1 MKLCNILT
9 IGTEP
14 LLRNRLRA
22 SLSILGIFIG
32 IAGVLCMMMLS
43 EGAKKLIADDIDKL
57 GGANQFLIPQNHTTT
72 FQQNIYPPEYFLD
85 IQFHVHIIAI

>member
-22 SLSILGIFIG
+22 SLSILGICIG

-43 EGAKKLIADDIDKL
+43 EGAKKTNS
-57 GGANQFLIPQNHTTT
+57 G
-72 FQQNIYPPEYFLD
+72 
-85 IQFHVHIIAI
+85 